1 MTLPV
6 TNLDTIDF
14 EKLVDDARG
23 LIPRYAPLWTDHNA
37 HDPGITLIELL
48 AWIADQEIYRVG
60 FVGERHLKSFAA
72 LLGVR
77 RTEGTARARAGMAAG
92 QARRGPQRGRQE
104 VRAGERNPSNWKGTP
119 GSSIPRSRTFRSR
132 RVSARL
138 HQQDPPVAQRCTAAA
153 DRRCTA
159 AADRRCTAAAVH
171 AVAGASRI
179 AVNYLSDRKGGVY
192 VPDVSARRG
201 SATDRTIVRPSDRAA
216 CRRRSRQTRGA
227 GHFGQIGDCRSAR
240 QGRKELGPDRVR
252 LPGRQRGLAARGRR
266 VGRHARAGAHRR
278 CVSAHPC
285 TARESPSVP
294 SSPSVLRPPRSV
306 LRLRLDRGFFPV
318 APKLTKLALNV
329 LPIVQLE
336 TIEAGMLARSNGLP
350 DQVVSLDIANHPEAG
365 PEVRPLTIFT
375 EEGNTRVEWTPVPD
389 LKRSGP
395 NDSHYVVDKLRNRL
409 RFGNG
414 INGRIPPR
422 HSAIRHDAFHVTHGR
437 EGNLGASLKWR
448 LASSLG
454 EFGKNLEPTSGGS
467 DASSVEELIAK
478 ARGQAIERKALLTN
492 DDLRD
497 AALNLPGFAVGRAD
511 VLVRHDPSVPHQPIR
526 GTRTLIVVPTR
537 DPLTP
542 PSGPVPAQ
550 YLDALREALAP
561 RRLLGERLSIE
572 GPSYVRVDIAL
583 RILIAPRIRCG
594 RRTRRYRARDQCPAE
609 RSSSPR
615 RWHALAARASGHRW
629 RDQGDCRKGEGR
641 LCDPAV
647 QLVALGRRIEG
658 EGNHAR
664 AHRDRHRGPCRYQSR
679 TRDQPGDMH
688 VDIPGRPIQLYA
700 RRSLANRRIRQFHS
714 RKGR

>member
-72 LLGVR
+72 LLGVQER
-77 RTEGTARARAGMAAG
+77 KAQPARGLVWPPDKEDEVNNEAGK
-92 QARRGPQRGRQE
+92 
-104 VRAGERNPSNWKGTP
+104 KG
-119 GSSIPRSRTFRSR
+119 F
-132 RVSARL
+132 V
-138 HQQDPPVAQRCTAAA
+138 PVAEPIELERKTRIVNPAQTDIPFTVAFPQGSTDKTRLVLSDAKPL
-153 DRRCTA
+153 R
-159 AADRRCTAAAVH
+159 VH

-179 AVNYLSDRKGGVY
+179 AVNYLSDRKGAVY
-192 VPDVSARRG
+192 VPDFSRDAAAQQIEL
-201 SATDRTIVRPSDRAA
+201 SFDRPVMRPVADDLDRLVALGI
-216 CRRRSRQTRGA
+216 SVKSEIPGA
-227 GHFGQIGDCRSAR
+227 HDEDAKSW
-240 QGRKELGPDRVR
+240 GPIAFDY
-252 LPGRQRGLAARGRR
+252 R
-266 VGRHARAGAHRR
+266 VGADGWQRVDVVSDGTLALARTG
-278 CVSAHPC
+278 V
-285 TARESPSVP
+285 V
-294 SSPSVLRPPRSV
+294 VLRIPPGTGDSSV

-336 TIEAGMLARSNGLP
+336 TVEAGMLARGNGLP
-350 DQVVSLDIANHPEAG
+350 DQVVSLDISNLPEPGA
-365 PEVRPLTIFT
+365 EVRELAVFT
-375 EEGNTRVEWTPVPD
+375 EEDNTRVEWTPVPD
-389 LKRSGP
+389 FKRSGP
-395 NDSHYVVDKLRNRL
+395 NDSHYVVDKPRKRL

-422 HSAIRHDAFHVTHGR
+422 DSAIRHDAFHVTHGR

-448 LASSLG
+448 LAGSLG
-454 EFGKNLEPTSGGS
+454 EFGKNLEPMSGGS
-467 DASSVEELIAK
+467 DASSVEELIAR
-478 ARGQAIERKALLTN
+478 ARKQAVGRDALLTN

-497 AALNLPGFAVGRAD
+497 AVLNLPGFVVGRAD

-526 GTRTLIVVPTR
+526 GTRTLIVVPAR

-583 RILIAPRIRCG
+583 RILIAPGSDADAVGDEIKRAIGARLSDLRHPGGVMPWPLG
-594 RRTRRYRARDQCPAE
+594 RPVTAGE
-609 RSSSPR
+609 IKGI
-615 RWHALAARASGHRW
+615 AARVKGVTAIQQCSLSRAGAAS
-629 RDQGDCRKGEGR
+629 KEKEIT
-641 LCDPAV
+641 L
-647 QLVALGRRIEG
+647 E
-658 EGNHAR
+658 
-664 AHRDRHRGPCRYQSR
+664 R
-679 TRDQPGDMH
+679 TEIAIANH
-688 VDIPGRPIQLYA
+688 VDIKVEPEI
-700 RRSLANRRIRQFHS
+700 NR
-714 RKGR
+714 GT